1 MASAAAATA
10 GDARRMPLLL
20 EPAARPV
27 QVSEFTKTV
36 NNSQNPSV
44 RCKLATPSPTHL
56 IDDVDSDNQTS
67 NIRSYTPPTQ
77 DILGNIE

>member
-1 MASAAAATA
+1 MLPRGCSANKITPARWLAAAAATA

-36 NNSQNPSV
+36 KNSARETSV
-44 RCKLATPSPTHL
+44 AKSR
-56 IDDVDSDNQTS
+56 
-67 NIRSYTPPTQ
+67 Q
-77 DILGNIE
+77 DAN

>member
-1 MASAAAATA
+1 MLPRGCSANKITPARWLAAAAATA

-36 NNSQNPSV
+36 KKLGPGNV
-44 RCKLATPSPTHL
+44 RRKIATGCQLKL
-56 IDDVDSDNQTS
+56 
-67 NIRSYTPPTQ
+67 
-77 DILGNIE
+77 